1 MTIGQ
6 GADLHGTNNKNTS
19 ARPEGLVRKAAR
31 WTGPILLVA
40 AMVFLAGFGLF
51 AERIS
56 NIETPSDI
64 SPAQAIVVLTGG
76 QFRIEAAFAL
86 LANQKAQKLLISGVN
101 PDASETALS
110 RATGLDKNLFA
121 CCVDVGYEAKD
132 TVGNAMETVLWLRR
146 NGYKSLIL
154 VTNNYH
160 MPRSVLEL
168 RRIDPTLDIRPYSVV
183 NTDLTGG
190 KWMNK
195 ADTVRVLLGE
205 YIKYL
210 GAKMRAVL
218 PVPASLS
225 SLY

>member
-6 GADLHGTNNKNTS
+6 GADLHETRKNPKS
-19 ARPEGLVRKAAR
+19 ARPETWVRKVAR
-31 WTGPILLVA
+31 WTGPVLLVA
-40 AMVFLAGFGLF
+40 TLVFLAGFGIF

-56 NIETPSDI
+56 NIETPPDL

-76 QFRIEAAFAL
+76 QNRLESAFAL
-86 LANQKAQKLLISGVN
+86 LSARKAEKLLISGVN
-101 PDASETALS
+101 PNASEDSLS
-110 RATGLDKNLFA
+110 RATGFDKNLFE
-121 CCVDVGYEAKD
+121 CCVDIGYEAKD

-168 RRIDPTLDIRPYSVV
+168 RRIDPTLDIHPYPVV
-183 NTDLTGG
+183 NNDLSNG

-195 ADTVRVLLGE
+195 ADTVRVLLAE

-210 GAKMRAVL
+210 GAKTRAVL